1 MTEASERAMRTKGG
15 GPSRWAKWPAY
26 AACGWALLY
35 AAYRGYYALGGTF
48 GMFGTPV
55 SMCEWRLIN
64 AYGAAIILVAAVLPV
79 ATLPLWQRWRAR
91 SVLLALC
98 WVIAVGCVMH
108 ALVMA
113 TARILSLASVLHM
126 DFPFF
131 H

>member
-1 MTEASERAMRTKGG
+1 
-15 GPSRWAKWPAY
+15 
-26 AACGWALLY
+26 
-35 AAYRGYYALGGTF
+35 
-48 GMFGTPV
+48 MFGTPV

-79 ATLPLWQRWRAR
+79 ATLPLWQHRRAR